1 MTGDDRTD
9 YFENEPPPPR
19 HAIPNRV
26 QLAEFLRY
34 SCDASVMTDDETAAM
49 LEDGD
54 QFDWMA
60 RKLIEDGW
68 VR

>member
-9 YFENEPPPPR
+9 YFENEPPP
-19 HAIPNRV
+19 